1 MCQLLTLYPFFV
13 GFGVGADGLPLFL
26 FPGRVSWH
34 GGVLGVSSGAMLFSW
49 VLCVAIALTRFVCQ
63 SFPVFVVVGLRL
75 DFVWLGRF
83 VPGRFGYALARLAG
97 LPIACLGFSF
107 RQLR

>member
-34 GGVLGVSSGAMLFSW
+34 GGVLGVLMA
-49 VLCVAIALTRFVCQ
+49 CALTL
-63 SFPVFVVVGLRL
+63 SGSDGLFL
-75 DFVWLGRF
+75 EGLAMPWLGLLVF
-83 VPGRFGYALARLAG
+83 L
-97 LPIACLGFSF
+97 
-107 RQLR
+107 